1 MLNFIVFGLGYS
13 DTGAKIL
20 SGSDFV
26 HVVVDDYLV
35 ELSFAVEGD
44 AFALVKEPLAEMISD
59 RFLG

>member
-1 MLNFIVFGLGYS
+1 MLNLIMFGLGDS

-26 HVVVDDYLV
+26 HIVVDDYLV
-35 ELSFAVEGD
+35 ELSLTVERD

-59 RFLG
+59 SFLG